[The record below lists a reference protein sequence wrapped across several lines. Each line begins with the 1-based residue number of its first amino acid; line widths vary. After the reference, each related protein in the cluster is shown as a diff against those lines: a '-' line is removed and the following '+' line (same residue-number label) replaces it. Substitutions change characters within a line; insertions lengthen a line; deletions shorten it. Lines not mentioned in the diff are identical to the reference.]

1 MLEALSRFVRLTFS
15 FSKLVMMHEVC
26 LLLFLH
32 RYNLD
37 RAILLK

>member
-15 FSKLVMMHEVC
+15 FSKPVVMYEAC

-32 RYNLD
+32 RYHLD
-37 RAILLK
+37 RSIFLK